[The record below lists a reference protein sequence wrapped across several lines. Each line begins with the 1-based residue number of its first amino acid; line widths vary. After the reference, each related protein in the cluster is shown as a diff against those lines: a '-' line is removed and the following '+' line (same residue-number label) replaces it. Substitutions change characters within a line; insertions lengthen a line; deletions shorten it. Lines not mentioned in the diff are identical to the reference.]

1 MNLKNLAKSLV
12 RTVKANPEKALIV
25 ASLVAPGIVG
35 KLAPKVVPVV
45 VALGKR
51 R

>member
-1 MNLKNLAKSLV
+1 MKLARILKSAV
-12 RTVKANPEKALIV
+12 AVVKANPDKALIV
-25 ASLVAPGIVG
+25 ASLVAPSVVS
-35 KLAPKVVPVV
+35 KLAPRVVPVV